1 MFERT
6 ALPDGPRV
14 ISARLP
20 SSRSVTIEAHVLAG
34 SRHEG
39 VDQAGCAHFMEHLT
53 FKGTRAYPT
62 TRALSEA
69 VEGIGG
75 TFNASTD
82 RETTVYYVRVPLRH
96 AAVAMTVLGELVARP
111 LLDEAEIEHERDV
124 IVEEIRSYLDD
135 PAEHVNVLFDLAVFD
150 DTPLGRE
157 IAGTEESVR
166 GLPVD
171 AIHRFWGTYYRP
183 GNVVVAASGDLGHE
197 EIVAL
202 AAAAFGTGNG
212 AIPPYAAAPAIP
224 AGERFV
230 RASRATTQA
239 QLVVGV
245 PGLPR
250 DHPDQWVLSVL
261 NAVLG
266 DGMSSRLFLEVREER
281 GLAYDVGSSIVSY
294 ADAGVVSVYA
304 GVDPGRIRPTI
315 AAILEELAR
324 LRDEPVGGPELEKV
338 KAYLAGRLELRLDES
353 RYLAS
358 WIGTQEA
365 LHDRVMTPDE
375 ALEAIFAISAE
386 DIANLAGRLF
396 HDDGLRLAVVAP
408 AGKGRA
414 LERTLRIPRR
424 R

>member
-20 SSRSVTIEAHVLAG
+20 GSRSVTIEAHVLAG

-39 VDQAGCAHFMEHLT
+39 ADQAGCAHFMEHLT
-53 FKGTRAYPT
+53 FKGTRAFPT

-82 RETTVYYVRVPLRH
+82 RESTVYYVRVPARH
-96 AAVAMTVLGELVARP
+96 AGLAMSVLGELVARP
-111 LLDEAEIEHERDV
+111 LLDEKEIEQERDV

-135 PAEHVNVLFDLAVFD
+135 PGEHANVLFDLAVFGE
-150 DTPLGRE
+150 TPLGRE
-157 IAGTEESVR
+157 IAGTEASVR
-166 GLPVD
+166 ELPAD

-183 GNVVVAASGDLGHE
+183 ANVVVAASGDLPHDE
-197 EIVAL
+197 VVRL

-212 AIPPYAAAPAIP
+212 TIPAYAPAPAIP

-230 RASRATTQA
+230 RATRATTQA
-239 QLVVGV
+239 QLIVGV
-245 PGLPR
+245 PGLRR
-250 DHPDQWVLSVL
+250 DHPDQWALSVL

-304 GVDPGRIRPTI
+304 GVDPGKIRPTI
-315 AAILEELAR
+315 AAVLEELAR
-324 LRDEPVGGPELEKV
+324 LRDERVPDAEIDKV
-338 KAYLAGRLELRLDES
+338 KAYLAGRLELRLDET

-358 WIGTQEA
+358 WVGTQEA

-375 ALEAIFAISAE
+375 ALAAINRVTAE
-386 DIANLAGRLF
+386 EVGALARQLF

-414 LERTLRIPRR
+414 LERTLRLPTAR
-424 R
+424 